1 MNIMKINST
10 GQELENRTQKGRRGE
25 ILHTLKNKKKNEKK
39 ATNLKKKK
47 RKCEKNK
54 IFE

>member
-1 MNIMKINST
+1 MKINST

-39 ATNLKKKK
+39 STNLK
-47 RKCEKNK
+47 E
-54 IFE
+54 EEEEEV